1 MRRAVLPVIVAATVS
16 LPAMADPRGISPA
29 SVEATLG
36 SVGNEGFGSFDLFLP
51 MLGDTD
57 RLLFL
62 DARASFG
69 SEQEIEQ
76 GSVGLGYRFRHENGW
91 VYGINGYF
99 DYLNSQYDNDFT
111 QFGLGVEALSQD
123 WELRANGY
131 LPVGD
136 LEAALASAN
145 AALIEA
151 GRLVFRAGEE
161 TALQGF
167 DGEIGYRLPFLTP
180 DDLTQIKLFAGGY
193 WYTGEGVEDVPGV
206 SARVEVS
213 RAGLPAFGNG
223 SRLTLIAGLTYDEQ
237 YDTQGIFLARL
248 RVPLGDTSG
257 QAPYDPLYRR
267 VERSDAIRTHVGAT
281 GAAEA
286 AVYTETGAVAGRV
299 VAIGAGDDAGTINAR
314 LVTAGNG
321 ALVLA
326 SGTVDVDSTVALGTG
341 QYLLGGGGALAVRGA
356 VSGGTAVFR
365 NALPAATLNGTDPL
379 DDVLSLE
386 GNRSAVASLAL
397 RGGRS
402 GVVAEG
408 VSGIVMRDLDISGT
422 AEHGISLESVS
433 GATIASTRI
442 HDLAT
447 CENNTECEWSIFNP
461 NVVRNAGIA
470 ALAVEDLTIRD
481 VSMENVT
488 YGLFVGSQYEE
499 IDWENTITGQSGNLT
514 VQNLSI
520 VNSRR
525 EGILLVGVDGAEL
538 RSISIDNSAM
548 QRSMDLIVLQKTT
561 HAVLDDLTLKG
572 GINGLMFASSF
583 NLPGVTTDIAVS
595 NAFIEDTYR
604 AGIFLN
610 PSSDISFT
618 NVTISNPGSYGVYF
632 YGDAYGFAGGP
643 VTGVSFT
650 DVEVI
655 ASGSS
660 AVYVSGPIQDI
671 SGDIATSNVS
681 VPCSADAGQWSGTEL
696 TQTGGQVFAIGGATV
711 PVGTLSASCGL

>member
-1 MRRAVLPVIVAATVS
+1 MRRAVFPVILAATVS
-16 LPAMADPRGISPA
+16 LPALADPRGISPA

-36 SVGNEGFGSFDLFLP
+36 SVGDEAFGSFDLFLP

-91 VYGINGYF
+91 VYGFNGYF
-99 DYLNSQYDNDFT
+99 DYLNSQYDNGFT
-111 QFGLGVEALSQD
+111 QLGLGVEALSQD

-136 LEAALASAN
+136 IEAALASAN

-206 SARVEVS
+206 SARVELS

-223 SRLTLIAGLTYDEQ
+223 SRLTLVAGLTYDEQ

-314 LVTAGNG
+314 LVTAGDG

-326 SGTVDVDSTVALGTG
+326 SGTVDVDSTVSLGTG

-379 DDVLSLE
+379 DDVLSLD
-386 GNRSAVASLAL
+386 GDRSAVASLAL

-402 GVVAEG
+402 GVVAAG
-408 VSGIVMRDLDISGT
+408 VSNIVMRDLDISGT
-422 AEHGISLESVS
+422 AEHGIALESVS
-433 GATIASTRI
+433 GATIAATRI

-481 VSMENVT
+481 VTMENVT

-499 IDWENTITGQSGNLT
+499 IDWENTITGQSGNLS
-514 VQNLSI
+514 VENLSI

-525 EGILLVGVDGAEL
+525 EGILLVGVDGASL
-538 RSISIDNSAM
+538 RSVSIDNSAM
-548 QRSMDLIVLQKTT
+548 ERSMDLIVLQKTS
-561 HAVLDDLTLKG
+561 HATLDDLTLRG

-583 NLPGVTTDIAVS
+583 NLPGETTDIAVS

-604 AGIFLN
+604 SGIFLN
-610 PSSDISFT
+610 PSSDIRFT
-618 NVTISNPGSYGVYF
+618 NVTIVNPGSYGVYF

-650 DVEVI
+650 DDEVSG
-655 ASGSS
+655 SGSS

-671 SGDIATSNVS
+671 SGNIATTNVPA
-681 VPCSADAGQWSGTEL
+681 PCSADAGQWSGTEL

-711 PVGTLSASCGL
+711 PAGTLSASCSL

>member
-1 MRRAVLPVIVAATVS
+1 MRRAVLPVIFAATVS

-36 SVGNEGFGSFDLFLP
+36 SVGDEAFGSFDLFLP
-51 MLGDTD
+51 MLGDD
-57 RLLFL
+57 NRLLFL

-91 VYGINGYF
+91 VYGFNGYF
-99 DYLNSQYDNDFT
+99 DYLNSQYDNGFT

-136 LEAALASAN
+136 IEAALASAN
-145 AALIEA
+145 AALVEA

-206 SARVEVS
+206 AARIEVS

-223 SRLTLIAGLTYDEQ
+223 SRLTLIAGLTHDEQ
-237 YDTQGIFLARL
+237 YDTQGVFLARL
-248 RVPLGDTSG
+248 RVPLGDTSA

-267 VERSDAIRTHVGAT
+267 VERSDAVRTHVGAT

-286 AVYTETGAVAGRV
+286 AVYTETGAVAGKV
-299 VAIGAGDDAGTINAR
+299 VAIGAADDDGTIGAK
-314 LVTAGNG
+314 LATAGDG

-326 SGTVDVDSTVALGTG
+326 SGTIDLEAAVSLGTG
-341 QYLLGGGGALAVRGA
+341 QFLLGGGGALAVRGA
-356 VSGGTAVFR
+356 MSGGTAVLR
-365 NALPAATLNGTDPL
+365 NALPAATLNGIDPL
-379 DDVLSLE
+379 DDVVSLD
-386 GNRSAVASLAL
+386 GDRSAVASLSI

-408 VSGIVMRDLDISGT
+408 VSGIVMRDLDIGGT
-422 AEHGISLESVS
+422 DEHGISLENVA
-433 GATIASTRI
+433 GATISATRI
-442 HDLAT
+442 HDLAF

-461 NVVRNAGIA
+461 NEVRNAGIA

-499 IDWENTITGQSGNLT
+499 IDWENVVTGQSGNLT
-514 VQNLSI
+514 VDNLSI

-525 EGILLVGVDGAEL
+525 EGILLVGVDGAAL
-538 RSISIDNSAM
+538 RSIAIDNSALE
-548 QRSMDLIVLQKTT
+548 RSMDLIVLQKTS
-561 HAVLDDLTLKG
+561 HATLDNLNLKG

-583 NLPGVTTDIAVS
+583 NLPGETTDITVS

-610 PSSDISFT
+610 PSSDISFS
-618 NVTISNPGSYGVYF
+618 NVTIVNPGSYGVYF

-650 DVEVI
+650 DVEVV

-671 SGDIATSNVS
+671 TGDIATTNVAA
-681 VPCSADAGQWSGTEL
+681 PCSADAGAWSGTEL
-696 TQTGGQVFAIGGATV
+696 IQTGGQVFAIGGATV
-711 PVGTLSASCGL
+711 PAGTLSASCGL

>member
-1 MRRAVLPVIVAATVS
+1 MRRAVFPVILAATVS
-16 LPAMADPRGISPA
+16 LPALADPRGISPA

-36 SVGNEGFGSFDLFLP
+36 SVGDEAFGSFDLFLP

-91 VYGINGYF
+91 VYGFNGYF
-99 DYLNSQYDNDFT
+99 DYLNSQYDNGFT
-111 QFGLGVEALSQD
+111 QLGLGVEALSQD

-136 LEAALASAN
+136 IEAALASAN

-206 SARVEVS
+206 SARVELS

-223 SRLTLIAGLTYDEQ
+223 SRLTLVAGLTYDEQ

-314 LVTAGNG
+314 LVTAGDG

-326 SGTVDVDSTVALGTG
+326 SGTVDVDSTVSLGTG

-379 DDVLSLE
+379 DDVLSLD
-386 GNRSAVASLAL
+386 GDRSAVASLAL

-402 GVVAEG
+402 GVVAAG
-408 VSGIVMRDLDISGT
+408 VSNIVMRDLDISGT
-422 AEHGISLESVS
+422 AEHGIALESVS
-433 GATIASTRI
+433 GATIAATRI

-470 ALAVEDLTIRD
+470 ALAVEDMTIRD
-481 VSMENVT
+481 VTMENVT

-514 VQNLSI
+514 VENLSI

-525 EGILLVGVDGAEL
+525 EGILLVGVDGASL
-538 RSISIDNSAM
+538 RSVSIDNSAM
-548 QRSMDLIVLQKTT
+548 ERSMDLIVLQKTS
-561 HAVLDDLTLKG
+561 HATLDDLTLKG

-583 NLPGVTTDIAVS
+583 NLPGETTDIAVS
-595 NAFIEDTYR
+595 NAWIEDTYR
-604 AGIFLN
+604 SGIFLN
-610 PSSDISFT
+610 PSSDIRFT
-618 NVTISNPGSYGVYF
+618 NVTIVNPGSYGVYF

-650 DVEVI
+650 DVEVSG
-655 ASGSS
+655 SGSS

-671 SGDIATSNVS
+671 SGNIATTNVPA
-681 VPCSADAGQWSGTEL
+681 PCSADAGQWSGTEL

-711 PVGTLSASCGL
+711 PTGTLSASCGL

>member
-1 MRRAVLPVIVAATVS
+1 MRRAVFPVILAATVS
-16 LPAMADPRGISPA
+16 LPALADPRGISPA

-36 SVGNEGFGSFDLFLP
+36 SVGDEAFGSFDLFLP

-91 VYGINGYF
+91 VYGFNGYF
-99 DYLNSQYDNDFT
+99 DYLNSQYDNGFT
-111 QFGLGVEALSQD
+111 QLGLGVEALSQD

-136 LEAALASAN
+136 IEAALASAN

-206 SARVEVS
+206 SARVELS

-223 SRLTLIAGLTYDEQ
+223 SRLTLVAGLTYDEQ

-314 LVTAGNG
+314 LVTAGDG

-326 SGTVDVDSTVALGTG
+326 SGTVDVDSTVSLGTG

-379 DDVLSLE
+379 DDVLSLD
-386 GNRSAVASLAL
+386 GDRSAVASLAL

-408 VSGIVMRDLDISGT
+408 VSNIVMRDLDISGT
-422 AEHGISLESVS
+422 AEHGIALESVS
-433 GATIASTRI
+433 GATIAATRI

-481 VSMENVT
+481 VTMENVT

-499 IDWENTITGQSGNLT
+499 IDWENTITGQSGNLS
-514 VQNLSI
+514 VENLSI

-525 EGILLVGVDGAEL
+525 EGILLVGVDGASL
-538 RSISIDNSAM
+538 RSVSIDNSAM
-548 QRSMDLIVLQKTT
+548 ERSMDLIVLQKTS
-561 HAVLDDLTLKG
+561 HATLDDLTLKG

-583 NLPGVTTDIAVS
+583 NLPGETTDIAVS

-610 PSSDISFT
+610 PSSDIRFT
-618 NVTISNPGSYGVYF
+618 NVTIVNPGSYGVYF

-650 DVEVI
+650 DVEVSG
-655 ASGSS
+655 SGSS

-671 SGDIATSNVS
+671 SGNIATTNVPA
-681 VPCSADAGQWSGTEL
+681 PCSADAGSWSGTEL

-711 PVGTLSASCGL
+711 PTGTLSASCGL

>member
-1 MRRAVLPVIVAATVS
+1 MRRAVLPVMFAATVS
-16 LPAMADPRGISPA
+16 LPAMAEPRGVSPA
-29 SVEATLG
+29 AVEATLG
-36 SVGNEGFGSFDLFLP
+36 SVGNEAFGSFDLFLP

-76 GSVGLGYRFRHENGW
+76 GSLGLGYRFRHANGW
-91 VYGINGYF
+91 VYGVNGYF
-99 DYLNSQYDNDFT
+99 DYLNSRYDNGFT
-111 QFGLGVEALSQD
+111 QIGLGVEALSQD

-136 LEAALASAN
+136 VEAALVSAN

-151 GRLVFRAGEE
+151 GRLIFRAGEE
-161 TALQGF
+161 TALQGV
-167 DGEIGYRLPFLTP
+167 DGEIGYRLPFLSP

-193 WYTGEGVEDVPGV
+193 WYTGEDIEDVPGV
-206 SARVEVS
+206 SARIEIS
-213 RAGLPAFGNG
+213 RAGLPSFGNG
-223 SRLTLIAGLTYDEQ
+223 SRLTLVAGLTYDEQ
-237 YDTQGIFLARL
+237 YDTQGVFLARL
-248 RVPLGDTSG
+248 RVPLGDTSSE
-257 QAPYDPLYRR
+257 APYDPLYRR

-299 VAIGAGDDAGTINAR
+299 VTIGAGDDAGTIDAR
-314 LVTAGNG
+314 LATAGNG

-326 SGTVDVDSTVALGTG
+326 SGNIDVDSAVSLGTG
-341 QYLLGGGGALAVRGA
+341 QFLLGGGGALAVRGA
-356 VSGGTAVFR
+356 VSGGTALFR
-365 NALPAATLNGTDPL
+365 NALPAARLNGTDPL
-379 DDVLSLE
+379 DDVISLD
-386 GNRSAVASLAL
+386 GDRSAVAALAI

-408 VSGIVMRDLDISGT
+408 VSGIVMRDLDIAGT
-422 AEHGISLESVS
+422 AEHGIALESVS
-433 GATIASTRI
+433 GATISGTRI
-442 HDLAT
+442 HDLAF
-447 CENNTECEWSIFNP
+447 CESNTDCEWSIFNP
-461 NVVRNAGIA
+461 NV
-470 ALAVEDLTIRD
+470 AVEDLTLRN

-488 YGLFVGSQYEE
+488 YGLFVGSRYEE
-499 IDWENTITGQSGNLT
+499 IDWENTVTGQSGNLT
-514 VQNLSI
+514 VENLSI

-525 EGILLVGVDGAEL
+525 EGILLVGVDGAAL
-538 RSISIDNSAM
+538 RSINIDNSAM
-548 QRSMDLIVLQKTT
+548 ERSMDLIVLQKTS
-561 HAVLDDLTLKG
+561 HATLDDLTLRG

-583 NLPGVTTDIAVS
+583 NLPGETTDISVR

-610 PSSDISFT
+610 PSSDISFE

-671 SGDIATSNVS
+671 SGNIGTTDVPA
-681 VPCSADAGQWSGTEL
+681 PCSADAGQWSGTEL
-696 TQTGGQVFAIGGATV
+696 IQTGGQVFAIGGATV
-711 PVGTLSASCGL
+711 PAGTLSASCGL

>member
-1 MRRAVLPVIVAATVS
+1 MRRAVFPVILAATVS
-16 LPAMADPRGISPA
+16 LPALADPRGISPA

-36 SVGNEGFGSFDLFLP
+36 SVGDEAFGSFDLFLP

-91 VYGINGYF
+91 VYGFNGYF
-99 DYLNSQYDNDFT
+99 DYLNSQYDNGFT
-111 QFGLGVEALSQD
+111 QLGLGVEALSQD

-136 LEAALASAN
+136 IEAALASAN

-206 SARVEVS
+206 SARVELS

-223 SRLTLIAGLTYDEQ
+223 SRLTLVAGLTYDEQ
-237 YDTQGIFLARL
+237 YDTQSIFLARL

-326 SGTVDVDSTVALGTG
+326 SGTVDVDSTVSLGTG

-379 DDVLSLE
+379 DDVLSLD
-386 GNRSAVASLAL
+386 GDRSAVASLAL

-408 VSGIVMRDLDISGT
+408 VSNIVMRDLDISGT
-422 AEHGISLESVS
+422 AEHGIALESVS
-433 GATIASTRI
+433 GATIAATRI

-461 NVVRNAGIA
+461 NVVHNAGIA

-481 VSMENVT
+481 VTMENVT

-499 IDWENTITGQSGNLT
+499 IDWENTITGQSGNLS
-514 VQNLSI
+514 VENLSI

-525 EGILLVGVDGAEL
+525 EGILLVGVDGASL
-538 RSISIDNSAM
+538 RSVSIDNSAM
-548 QRSMDLIVLQKTT
+548 ERSMDLIVLQKTT
-561 HAVLDDLTLKG
+561 HATLDDLTLKG

-583 NLPGVTTDIAVS
+583 NLPGETTDIAVS
-595 NAFIEDTYR
+595 NAWIEDTYR
-604 AGIFLN
+604 SGIFLN
-610 PSSDISFT
+610 PSSDIRFT
-618 NVTISNPGSYGVYF
+618 NVTIVNPGSYGVYF

-650 DVEVI
+650 DVEVSG
-655 ASGSS
+655 SGSS

-671 SGDIATSNVS
+671 SGNIATTNVPA
-681 VPCSADAGQWSGTEL
+681 PCSADAGQWSGTEL

-711 PVGTLSASCGL
+711 PTGTLSASCGL

>member
-1 MRRAVLPVIVAATVS
+1 MRRAVFPVILAATVS
-16 LPAMADPRGISPA
+16 LPALADPRGISPA

-36 SVGNEGFGSFDLFLP
+36 SVGDEAFGSFDLFLP

-91 VYGINGYF
+91 VYGFNGYF
-99 DYLNSQYDNDFT
+99 DYLNSQYDNGFT
-111 QFGLGVEALSQD
+111 QLGLGVEALSQD

-136 LEAALASAN
+136 IEAALASAN

-206 SARVEVS
+206 SARVELS

-223 SRLTLIAGLTYDEQ
+223 SRLTLVAGLTYDEQ

-286 AVYTETGAVAGRV
+286 AVYSETGAVAGQV

-314 LVTAGNG
+314 LVTAGDG

-326 SGTVDVDSTVALGTG
+326 SGTVDVDSTVSLGTG

-379 DDVLSLE
+379 DDVLSLD
-386 GNRSAVASLAL
+386 GDRSAVASLAL

-408 VSGIVMRDLDISGT
+408 VSNIVMRDLDISGT
-422 AEHGISLESVS
+422 AEHGIALESVS
-433 GATIASTRI
+433 GATIAATRI

-481 VSMENVT
+481 VTMENVT

-499 IDWENTITGQSGNLT
+499 IDWENTITGQSGNLS
-514 VQNLSI
+514 VENLSI

-525 EGILLVGVDGAEL
+525 EGILLVGVDGASL
-538 RSISIDNSAM
+538 RSVSIDNSAM
-548 QRSMDLIVLQKTT
+548 ERSMDLIVLQKTS
-561 HAVLDDLTLKG
+561 HATLDDLTLKG

-583 NLPGVTTDIAVS
+583 NLPGETTDIAVS

-604 AGIFLN
+604 SGIFLN
-610 PSSDISFT
+610 PSSDIRFT
-618 NVTISNPGSYGVYF
+618 NVTIVNPGSYGVYF

-650 DVEVI
+650 DVEVSG
-655 ASGSS
+655 SGSS

-671 SGDIATSNVS
+671 SGDIATTNVPA
-681 VPCSADAGQWSGTEL
+681 PCSADAGQWSGTEL

-711 PVGTLSASCGL
+711 PTGTLSASCGL